1 MFMERM
7 MLKMTPRTNQFML
20 EEDYP
25 RCPIC
30 DSILMDAEGEVF
42 CLKCGISN
50 RKGDEDE
57 N

>member
-1 MFMERM
+1 
-7 MLKMTPRTNQFML
+7 MTPRTNQFML

-30 DSILMDAEGEVF
+30 DSILMDAEGKVF
-42 CLKCGISN
+42 CLRCGDIEEEGES
-50 RKGDEDE
+50 KDE